1 MMSFS
6 FNGLRVG
13 ISFVMMCIVYK
24 SAVNSL
30 PELSPQKYF
39 STLQAGKASL
49 AYFCQAGKYFLYPDF
64 CDLSIAI

>member
-1 MMSFS
+1 
-6 FNGLRVG
+6 
-13 ISFVMMCIVYK
+13 MMCIVYK

-49 AYFCQAGKYFLYPDF
+49 AYFCQAGKYFYILTF
-64 CDLSIAI
+64 VTFLLLFNQFAQRELIVRL